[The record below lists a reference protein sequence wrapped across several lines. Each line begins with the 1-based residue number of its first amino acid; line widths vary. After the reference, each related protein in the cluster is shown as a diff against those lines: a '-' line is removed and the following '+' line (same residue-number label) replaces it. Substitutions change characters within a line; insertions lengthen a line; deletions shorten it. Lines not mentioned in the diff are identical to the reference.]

1 MNTKA
6 GRKVEVTVSFAD
18 ATIQDLVNELVLHR
32 QQELAKAIDEWLR
45 RSGVNRSF
53 PFQFFSCAETR
64 RRLKREIGGSLP
76 EGMEVEDLGADL
88 VIFLQRRLESGEI
101 DLCGHPPLCP
111 KPLGDRDKFSLAKA
125 LLEACAVRAP
135 EALCGKLAA
144 ETAYDCESK
153 AARLQAAKEASCQSV
168 GQAIESTGRATL
180 RKGGAAPSNLAEI
193 TTVPAKKIRS
203 QQRRL
208 TWSEFW
214 LGLHRIPPQPR
225 LADTTD
231 EGSSRPATLE
241 HLRELFRRPR
251 KVRRGRFTRLPGV
264 FPLVRSNPDTCQ
276 LAIGRSNQDEDCD
289 RMAPAGYPM
298 FLSEELR
305 NRHTLAVGQTGSGKT
320 TKLILPILDADIADR
335 EKTVVILDAKGE
347 LVGPVAEMTRRHR
360 NVEPMYVDFRDPQR
374 SLGWNPLSDVRTKGE
389 ARELAL
395 RICTASEDGR
405 SSGDSRFFLYSSVD
419 LLTGIIVALHADPDC
434 KPTLAYAL
442 AIADLGVKEFES
454 FAARH
459 SIPELKRFASYIGTA
474 SHNAET
480 VLADLRMRLGLWRD
494 ERVCA
499 TTSTHEL
506 DFALLAKRPS
516 VLIIHIDEQ
525 DVDLLKP
532 LTNAFMTS
540 LFGAFLSES
549 SLQPDKSLPI
559 AVSVI
564 IEEFASAVGRI
575 LELERRLNTIRQRR
589 ISLTASIQSLSQ
601 IELEYGSASRPL
613 LAGFSTKI
621 YFPNL
626 VQEDAEYVSRCS
638 GAMTIVKGETTVQSE
653 RATAYGCEDDAPLSK
668 TTTRLS
674 RRVLFTPDEVTSAA
688 PGHRALGR
696 AITFEFPD
704 LTMFQA
710 FLTPVYL
717 FPTFRKRLSLAN
729 KQSAAVPLRTEPLS
743 FEFPRLPPHAAAP
756 GISLTDATNWSDEEV
771 RKRLED
777 VKRQVAY
784 AEAAETSAGK
794 WWTAFEAENS
804 HRPKLV
810 LRLAEE
816 LAGRSATIQE
826 FFLAYVYS
834 NTDNIQANLHYL
846 DYRRLK
852 AQEEEK
858 KKAAAQ
864 AAKRTSS
871 SVDAEKEI
879 DEILAELE
887 DVHAPD
893 NDPSELRDAPAKKSS
908 NRRRRRRRNR
918 TSSSNRDQ
926 RKTGAG
932 LGIQFPSPPQ
942 NAVGLDDLTHDAES
956 ADDSPDIEPQKK
968 VAKNS

>member
-1 MNTKA
+1 MNKKA
-6 GRKVEVTVSFAD
+6 GRKVEVTVNFVD
-18 ATIQDLVNELVLHR
+18 ATITDLVNDLVLHR
-32 QQELAKAIDEWLR
+32 QQELAKAIDEWTR
-45 RSGVNRSF
+45 RCGANRSF
-53 PFQFFSCAETR
+53 PFQFFSCTETR
-64 RRLKREIGGSLP
+64 RQLKREIGRSLP

-88 VIFLQRRLESGEI
+88 VIFLQRRLESGQI
-101 DLCGHPPLCP
+101 DLCNHPPLCP
-111 KPLGDRDKFSLAKA
+111 KPLEDSNKFALAKA
-125 LLEACAVRAP
+125 LLEACLVKAPAV
-135 EALCGKLAA
+135 LCGKLAA
-144 ETAYDCESK
+144 AASDDSEQSAAASRSSKTEIYDAISQAVESK
-153 AARLQAAKEASCQSV
+153 GKATRRQSGGVPSDSAESSFAAKISKA
-168 GQAIESTGRATL
+168 L
-180 RKGGAAPSNLAEI
+180 P
-193 TTVPAKKIRS
+193 
-203 QQRRL
+203 RRL
-208 TWSEFW
+208 SWSQFY
-214 LGLHRIPPQPR
+214 LYLHPVPPQPR
-225 LADTTD
+225 LAETTD

-241 HLRELFRRPR
+241 HLRGLFRRPR
-251 KVRRGRFTRLPGV
+251 KLRRGRYTRLPGV
-264 FPLVRSNPDTCQ
+264 FPLVRSNPDNCQ
-276 LAIGRSNQDEDCD
+276 LVIGRSNQQEDCD

-347 LVGPVAEMTRRHR
+347 LVGPVAEMTRRYR
-360 NVEPMYVDFRDPQR
+360 NEEPMYVDFRDPQR
-374 SLGWNPLSDVRTKGE
+374 SLGWNPLSGVRTKGE

-395 RICTASEDGR
+395 RICMSSEDGR

-549 SLQPDKSLPI
+549 NLQPDKSLPI

-601 IELEYGSASRPL
+601 IDLEYGSASRPL

-638 GAMTIVKGETTVQSE
+638 GAMTIVKGETTVQTE
-653 RATAYGCEDDAPLSK
+653 RATAYGGEDDVPLSK
-668 TTTRLS
+668 TTTRLA

-688 PGHRALGR
+688 PGHRKLGR

-717 FPTFRKRLSLAN
+717 FPTFRKHLALAN
-729 KQSAAVPLRTEPLS
+729 KQTAAVPLRTESLS
-743 FEFPRLPPHAAAP
+743 FELPHPPVQAAVP
-756 GISLTDATNWSDEEV
+756 GNISLTDTTTWTDEEV
-771 RKRLED
+771 CKRLEH

-784 AEAAETSAGK
+784 ADAAETSAGK
-794 WWTAFEAENS
+794 WWTAFEAENK
-804 HRPKLV
+804 HRPRLI

-834 NTDNIQANLHYL
+834 NTDNIQANLHFL

-852 AQEEEK
+852 TQEEEK

-864 AAKRTSS
+864 AAKRASS
-871 SVDAEKEI
+871 SVDVEKEI
-879 DEILAELE
+879 DELLAELE
-887 DVHAPD
+887 DVHAPG
-893 NDPSELRDAPAKKSS
+893 NDPSEPQDAPAKNCS
-908 NRRRRRRRNR
+908 NRRRRRRRNKK
-918 TSSSNRDQ
+918 SSPNRNQ
-926 RKTGAG
+926 RTGAG
-932 LGIQFPSPPQ
+932 MGTQFPLPPQ
-942 NAVGLDDLTHDAES
+942 KAVGDDDLTHGGES